1 MTGDQ
6 SLTTGHRPL
15 TTSHRPPATIFF
27 LLFLTGGWLVP
38 PLAVGLTGDLTN
50 DPADVIKKYLSLD
63 HRGARLTASSYE
75 SVRPYVAW
83 DEEPVWEHFVVI
95 QEFSVND
102 DVTQWDIVSSTEA
115 VIPVTFQVLGI
126 VEWETAT
133 FVPKP
138 GEEVHAV
145 RIRAVDNRWRMI
157 EPMFPPH
164 VGHKR
169 VMNFVKDVALHE
181 RDETRIRVLDA
192 LRADVEKAGHP

>member
-1 MTGDQ
+1 M
-6 SLTTGHRPL
+6 
-15 TTSHRPPATIFF
+15 FF

-38 PLAVGLTGDLTN
+38 PPAVGLTGDLTN

-63 HRGARLTASSYE
+63 HRGARLTAPSYE

-83 DEEPVWEHFVVI
+83 DEEPTWEHFVVI
-95 QEFSVND
+95 REFAVND
-102 DVTQWDIVSSTEA
+102 DVTQWNVVSSTEA
-115 VIPVTFQVLGI
+115 LIPVTFQVLGI
-126 VEWETAT
+126 VDWETAT

-169 VMNFVKDVALHE
+169 VVNFVKDVALQE
-181 RDETRIRVLDA
+181 RDDTRIRVLDT

>member
-1 MTGDQ
+1 MTGDP
-6 SLTTGHRPL
+6 SLTTEHW
-15 TTSHRPPATIFF
+15 SPATVFFLATVLF
-27 LLFLTGGWLVP
+27 LLFLTGGWIVP
-38 PLAVGLTGDLTN
+38 PPAVGLTGDLTN

-63 HRGARLTASSYE
+63 HRGARLTAPSYE

-83 DEEPVWEHFVVI
+83 DEEPTWEHFVVI
-95 QEFSVND
+95 REFAVND
-102 DVTQWDIVSSTEA
+102 DVTQWNVVSSTEA

-126 VEWETAT
+126 VDWETAT
-133 FVPKP
+133 FVPDP
-138 GEEVHAV
+138 REEIHAV

-169 VMNFVKDVALHE
+169 VMNFVKDVALQE
-181 RDETRIRVLDA
+181 RDETRIRVLDT

>member
-1 MTGDQ
+1 MTGAP
-6 SLTTGHRPL
+6 SRTTDHW
-15 TTSHRPPATIFF
+15 SPATALSPATVFF

-38 PLAVGLTGDLTN
+38 PPAVGLTGDLTN

-63 HRGARLTASSYE
+63 HRGARLTAPSYE

-83 DEEPVWEHFVVI
+83 DEEPTWEHFVVI
-95 QEFSVND
+95 REFAVND
-102 DVTQWDIVSSTEA
+102 DVTQWNVVSSTEA

-126 VEWETAT
+126 VDWETAT
-133 FVPKP
+133 FVPDP
-138 GEEVHAV
+138 REEVHAV

-157 EPMFPPH
+157 DPMFPPH

-169 VMNFVKDVALHE
+169 VMNFVKDVALQE
-181 RDETRIRVLDA
+181 RDETRIRVLDT

>member
-1 MTGDQ
+1 MTGAQ
-6 SLTTGHRPL
+6 SRATDHWPRTTAL
-15 TTSHRPPATIFF
+15 SPATIFF

-38 PLAVGLTGDLTN
+38 PLAISLTGDLTN

-63 HRGARLTASSYE
+63 HRGARLTAPSYE

-83 DEEPVWEHFVVI
+83 EEEPVWEHFVVI
-95 QEFSVND
+95 REFSVND

-126 VEWETAT
+126 VDWETAT
-133 FVPKP
+133 FVPEP
-138 GEEVHAV
+138 REEVHAV

-169 VMNFVKDVALHE
+169 VVNFVKDVALQE
-181 RDETRIRVLDA
+181 RDARRIRVLDT
-192 LRADVEKAGHP
+192 LRTDVEKAGHP

>member
-1 MTGDQ
+1 MTGAP
-6 SLTTGHRPL
+6 SRTTDHW
-15 TTSHRPPATIFF
+15 SPATALSPATVFF

-38 PLAVGLTGDLTN
+38 PPAVGLTGDLTN

-63 HRGARLTASSYE
+63 HRGARLTAPSYE

-83 DEEPVWEHFVVI
+83 DEEPTWEHFVVI
-95 QEFSVND
+95 REFAVND
-102 DVTQWDIVSSTEA
+102 DVTQWNVVSSTEA

-126 VEWETAT
+126 VDWETAT

-169 VMNFVKDVALHE
+169 VMNFVKDVALQE
-181 RDETRIRVLDA
+181 RDETRIRVLET
-192 LRADVEKAGHP
+192 LRADVEKASHP

>member
-1 MTGDQ
+1 MTGAP
-6 SLTTGHRPL
+6 SRTTDHW
-15 TTSHRPPATIFF
+15 SPATALSPATVFI

-38 PLAVGLTGDLTN
+38 PPAVGLTGDLTN

-63 HRGARLTASSYE
+63 HRGARLTAPSYE

-83 DEEPVWEHFVVI
+83 DEEPTWEHFVVI
-95 QEFSVND
+95 REFAVND
-102 DVTQWDIVSSTEA
+102 DVTQWNVVSSTEA

-126 VEWETAT
+126 VDWETAT

-169 VMNFVKDVALHE
+169 VMNFVKDVALQE
-181 RDETRIRVLDA
+181 RDETRIRVLET
-192 LRADVEKAGHP
+192 LRADVEKASHP

>member
-1 MTGDQ
+1 MTGDP
-6 SLTTGHRPL
+6 SLTTEHW
-15 TTSHRPPATIFF
+15 SPATVFFLATVLF
-27 LLFLTGGWLVP
+27 LLFLTGGWIVP
-38 PLAVGLTGDLTN
+38 PPAVGLTGDLTN

-63 HRGARLTASSYE
+63 HRGARLTAPSYE

-83 DEEPVWEHFVVI
+83 DEEPTWEHFVVI
-95 QEFSVND
+95 REFSVND
-102 DVTQWDIVSSTEA
+102 DVTQWNVVSSTEA

-126 VEWETAT
+126 VDWETAT
-133 FVPKP
+133 FVPDP
-138 GEEVHAV
+138 REEIHAV

-181 RDETRIRVLDA
+181 RDETRIRALET

>member
-6 SLTTGHRPL
+6 SRTTDHWSL
-15 TTSHRPPATIFF
+15 ATVFF

-38 PLAVGLTGDLTN
+38 PPAVGLTGDLTN

-63 HRGARLTASSYE
+63 HRGARLTAPSYE

-83 DEEPVWEHFVVI
+83 DEEPAWEHFVVI

-126 VEWETAT
+126 VDWETAT
-133 FVPKP
+133 FVPEPK
-138 GEEVHAV
+138 EEAHAV

-169 VMNFVKDVALHE
+169 VMNFVKDVALQE
-181 RDETRIRVLDA
+181 RDETRIQLLDK
-192 LRADVEKAGHP
+192 LRADVEKAGNP

>member
-1 MTGDQ
+1 MTGDP
-6 SLTTGHRPL
+6 SLTTDHW
-15 TTSHRPPATIFF
+15 SPATALSPATAFF

-38 PLAVGLTGDLTN
+38 PPAVGLTGDLTN

-63 HRGARLTASSYE
+63 HRGARLTAPSYE

-83 DEEPVWEHFVVI
+83 DEEPTWEHFVVI
-95 QEFSVND
+95 REFAVND
-102 DVTQWDIVSSTEA
+102 DVTQWNVVSSTEA

-126 VEWETAT
+126 VDWETAT
-133 FVPKP
+133 FVPDP
-138 GEEVHAV
+138 REEVHAV

-169 VMNFVKDVALHE
+169 VVNFVKDVALHE
-181 RDETRIRVLDA
+181 RDETRIRVLDT
-192 LRADVEKAGHP
+192 LRGDVEKAGHP

>member
-6 SLTTGHRPL
+6 PLTTDHRPL
-15 TTSHRPPATIFF
+15 ATVLSPAPIFF

-38 PLAVGLTGDLTN
+38 PLAIGLTGDLTN
-50 DPADVIKKYLSLD
+50 DPANVIKKYLSLD
-63 HRGARLTASSYE
+63 HRGARLTAASYE

-83 DEEPVWEHFVVI
+83 DEEPTWKHFVVI

-126 VEWETAT
+126 VDWETAT

-138 GEEVHAV
+138 REEVHAV

-169 VMNFVKDVALHE
+169 VINFVKDVALHE
-181 RDETRIRVLDA
+181 RDETRIRVLDT
-192 LRADVEKAGHP
+192 LRGDVEKAGHP

>member
-1 MTGDQ
+1 MTGAP
-6 SLTTGHRPL
+6 SRTTDHW
-15 TTSHRPPATIFF
+15 SPATASPATVFF

-38 PLAVGLTGDLTN
+38 PPAVGLTGDLTN

-63 HRGARLTASSYE
+63 HRGARLTAPSYE

-83 DEEPVWEHFVVI
+83 DEEPTWEHFVVI
-95 QEFSVND
+95 REFAVND
-102 DVTQWDIVSSTEA
+102 DVTQWNVVSSTEA

-126 VEWETAT
+126 VDWETAT

-169 VMNFVKDVALHE
+169 VMNFVKDVALQE
-181 RDETRIRVLDA
+181 RDDTRIRLLET